1 MAIYRGAGGAGDAT
15 TDTSIAVVTTLAV
28 RAETAATTATTQAG
42 NASSSASAAASSA
55 SAASG
60 YNTSAYNNALNAAGY
75 ATSAS
80 NYANASAASYDAFD
94 DRYLGAKASDPSTD
108 NDGDALTTGALYYN
122 TVSLQLKVYTGSTWA
137 AAAVDASGFLAV
149 ANNLSDLNSASTART
164 NLGLGTAATTAST
177 DYATAAQGALADSAT
192 QPGDNVSTLTNDAG
206 YLTGITAQSIKNLSD
221 VYSSM
226 SPTDGQV
233 LTYDTTN
240 GWQAEA
246 VPSTGLSNVVEDT
259 TPQLGGALD
268 TNGNNINFGDNEK
281 ATFGDSEDLWLYH
294 DGTTSYLYDRG
305 TGNLRIITNS
315 TISIDGSSGGSFMA
329 TFVSGGAASFYHNN
343 SKKLETTAA
352 GATVTGEVTT
362 TGGNST
368 NWQTAYSWG
377 NHASAGYLNSTS
389 TVDGGTY

>member
-55 SAASG
+55 SSASG

-94 DRYLGAKASDPSTD
+94 DRYLGAKASDPTVD

-122 TVSLQLKVYTGSTWA
+122 TVSLQLKVYTGATWA
-137 AAAVDASGFLAV
+137 AAAVDASGFLTV
-149 ANNLSDLNSASTART
+149 ANNLSDLNNAATART

-206 YLTGITAQSIKNLSD
+206 YLTSFTETD
-221 VYSSM
+221 PVYVASSWY
-226 SPTDGQV
+226 S
-233 LTYDTTN
+233 TTN
-240 GWQAEA
+240 NAANWDTAYGWGNHATA
-246 VPSTGLSNVVEDT
+246 GYAANTNVSNWD
-259 TPQLGGALD
+259 
-268 TNGNNINFGDNEK
+268 
-281 ATFGDSEDLWLYH
+281 
-294 DGTTSYLYDRG
+294 
-305 TGNLRIITNS
+305 
-315 TISIDGSSGGSFMA
+315 
-329 TFVSGGAASFYHNN
+329 
-343 SKKLETTAA
+343 
-352 GATVTGEVTT
+352 
-362 TGGNST
+362 
-368 NWQTAYSWG
+368 TAYSWG